1 VKRMEEAALI
11 AAARQGDTQAFDQ
24 LVRLYQSAIYNVAYR
39 ILGDEEAASDAS
51 QDAFLSAYEAIG
63 KFRGGSFKGWLLR
76 IATNTCYD
84 QLRRK
89 KRQPTTSLEALY
101 LDSEP
106 PWAEDEEPE
115 EYALRQELGRTIQRG
130 LATLPPEQRTALVLS
145 DIQGLSYQEI
155 AEVMGTSLG
164 TVKSRLSRGR
174 ASLRD
179 YLLAQGELLPP
190 QYRLK
195 VEDRT

>member
-1 VKRMEEAALI
+1 MEEATLVTM
-11 AAARQGDTQAFDQ
+11 ARQGDSQAFDQ

-39 ILGDEEAASDAS
+39 ILGDEEAASDAT
-51 QDAFLSAYEAIG
+51 QDAFLSAYKAMG
-63 KFRGGSFKGWLLR
+63 KFRGGSFKGWLFR
-76 IATNTCYD
+76 IVTNTCYD

-89 KRQPTTSLEALY
+89 KRQPTTPLEEVY
-101 LDSEP
+101 LDSAP
-106 PWAEDEEPE
+106 PWAENEEPE
-115 EYALRQELGRTIQRG
+115 EYALRQELGRIIQRG

-145 DIQGLSYQEI
+145 DVQGLGYQEI

-179 YLLAQGELLPP
+179 YLLARGELLPP
-190 QYRLK
+190 RYRLK
-195 VEDRT
+195 VEGHA

>member
-1 VKRMEEAALI
+1 MEEASLI

-39 ILGDEEAASDAS
+39 ILGDEDAASDAT
-51 QDAFLSAYEAIG
+51 QDAFLSAYKAIG

-76 IATNTCYD
+76 IVTNTCYD

-89 KRQPTTSLEALY
+89 KRQPTVSIEAVH
-101 LDSEP
+101 LDSAP
-106 PWAEDEEPE
+106 PWRENEEPE
-115 EYALRQELGRTIQRG
+115 EYALRQELGRIIQRG
-130 LATLPPEQRTALVLS
+130 LSTLPPEQRIALVLS
-145 DIQGLSYQEI
+145 DIQELSYQEI
-155 AEVMGTSLG
+155 AEVMGTNLG

-179 YLLAQGELLPP
+179 YLLTQGELLPP
-190 QYRLK
+190 RYRLK
-195 VEDRT
+195 VEGRA

>member
-1 VKRMEEAALI
+1 MTEAGEERLIGQAKR
-11 AAARQGDTQAFDQ
+11 GDTQAFDQ
-24 LVRLYQSAIYNVAYR
+24 LVRLYQSAIYNAAYR
-39 ILGDEEAASDAS
+39 ILGDKETASDAT
-51 QDAFLSAYEAIG
+51 QDAFLSAYKAIG

-76 IATNTCYD
+76 IVTNICYD

-89 KRQPTTSLEALY
+89 KRQPTTSLEAVY
-101 LDSEP
+101 LDSTP
-106 PWAEDEEPE
+106 PWAENEEPE
-115 EYALRQELGRTIQRG
+115 EYALRQELGRIIQRG
-130 LATLPPEQRTALVLS
+130 LSTLPPEQRIALVLS

-190 QYRLK
+190 RYRLK
-195 VEDRT
+195 VEGRA